1 MGHRKGGGAHRNDR
15 GSMEVTA
22 NFKAS
27 YMKAILQQPLKEI
40 DMKQNTTKPTAAI
53 SELPIASIIKVI
65 KIGSCHN
72 MSGKHKLTYQ
82 ICCNESQDICFRVIE
97 NSGGGY
103 FSSEWVAML
112 DIVKVIET
120 AATPT
125 TSTSLFPLF
134 KGKSVNTPAFLLA
147 VLVNEKLVELHTENT
162 RAYQLTNHAEFLTEI
177 KKLAPINVE
186 IDTSTNIPTSN

>member
-1 MGHRKGGGAHRNDR
+1 
-15 GSMEVTA
+15 
-22 NFKAS
+22 
-27 YMKAILQQPLKEI
+27 
-40 DMKQNTTKPTAAI
+40 MKQNTTQPTAVVT
-53 SELPIASIIKVI
+53 ELPKASTIKVI

-72 MSGKHKLTYQ
+72 ISGKHKLTYH
-82 ICCNESQDICFRVIE
+82 IGCNEAQDICFRVIE

-103 FSSEWVAML
+103 FSSEWVSL
-112 DIVKVIET
+112 PNIVKVIET

-125 TSTSLFPLF
+125 TSSSLFSLF

-147 VLVNEKLVELHTENT
+147 VLVNEKLVELHSDNT

-186 IDTSTNIPTSN
+186 IDTSTNIPASKYI

>member
-1 MGHRKGGGAHRNDR
+1 MGHRKGGGAHCNDR

-22 NFKAS
+22 IFKAS
-27 YMKAILQQPLKEI
+27 YMKANLRHQIK
-40 DMKQNTTKPTAAI
+40 DVYMKQNTTKPTAVI

-72 MSGKHKLTYQ
+72 ISGKHKLTYQ
-82 ICCNESQDICFRVIE
+82 IGCNESQEICFRVIE

-103 FSSEWVAML
+103 FSSEWVTLPTVVSAI
-112 DIVKVIET
+112 DT
-120 AATPT
+120 GPTPT
-125 TSTSLFPLF
+125 TSSSLFSVF

-162 RAYQLTNHAEFLTEI
+162 RAYQLTNHEAFITDI
-177 KKLAPINVE
+177 KKIAPVNVE
-186 IDTSTNIPTSN
+186 IDNAANAPTSK

>member
-1 MGHRKGGGAHRNDR
+1 
-15 GSMEVTA
+15 
-22 NFKAS
+22 
-27 YMKAILQQPLKEI
+27 
-40 DMKQNTTKPTAAI
+40 MKQNKSQPTAAI
-53 SELPIASIIKVI
+53 SELPKASIIKVI

-72 MSGKHKLTYQ
+72 ISGKHKLTYQ
-82 ICCNESQDICFRVIE
+82 IGCNESQEVCFRVIE

-103 FSSEWVAML
+103 FSSEWVTLPA
-112 DIVKVIET
+112 IVKAIET

-162 RAYQLTNHAEFLTEI
+162 RAYQLTNHEKFITEI
-177 KKLAPINVE
+177 KKLAPINVA
-186 IDTSTNIPTSN
+186 IDASTNTARSK

>member
-1 MGHRKGGGAHRNDR
+1 MGHRKGVGAHFNDR

-22 NFKAS
+22 IFKAS

-72 MSGKHKLTYQ
+72 ISGKHKLTYQ
-82 ICCNESQDICFRVIE
+82 IGCNESQEICFRVIE

-103 FSSEWVAML
+103 FSSEWVTLPA
-112 DIVKVIET
+112 VVSAIET
-120 AATPT
+120 GPTPT

-147 VLVNEKLVELHTENT
+147 VLLNEKLVELHTENT
-162 RAYQLTNHAEFLTEI
+162 RAYQLTNHAEFLTEL
-177 KKLAPINVE
+177 KNLAPLNVE
-186 IDTSTNIPTSN
+186 IDNAANAPTSN

>member
-1 MGHRKGGGAHRNDR
+1 
-15 GSMEVTA
+15 
-22 NFKAS
+22 
-27 YMKAILQQPLKEI
+27 MKAILQQLIKEI
-40 DMKQNTTKPTAAI
+40 DMKQNTTQPTAVI
-53 SELPIASIIKVI
+53 TELPKASTIKVV

-72 MSGKHKLTYQ
+72 ISGKHKLTYQ
-82 ICCNESQDICFRVIE
+82 IGCNEAQDFCFRVVE

-103 FSSEWVAML
+103 FSSEWVTLPA
-112 DIVKVIET
+112 IVKAIET

-125 TSTSLFPLF
+125 TSSSLFSLF

-162 RAYQLTNHAEFLTEI
+162 RAYQLTDHKIFITEI

-186 IDTSTNIPTSN
+186 NDGSSNTPASK

>member
-1 MGHRKGGGAHRNDR
+1 MK
-15 GSMEVTA
+15 A
-22 NFKAS
+22 NLQQLIKDM
-27 YMKAILQQPLKEI
+27 YMKQI
-40 DMKQNTTKPTAAI
+40 TTQPTAVI
-53 SELPIASIIKVI
+53 TELPKAATIKVI
-65 KIGSCHN
+65 KINSCHN
-72 MSGKHKLTYQ
+72 ISGKHKLTYH
-82 ICCNESQDICFRVIE
+82 IGSNETQDICFRVIE

-103 FSSEWVAML
+103 FSSEWVAL
-112 DIVKVIET
+112 FDIVKVIET

-147 VLVNEKLVELHTENT
+147 VLVSEKLVELHTENT

-186 IDTSTNIPTSN
+186 IDTSTNIPASKYI

>member
-1 MGHRKGGGAHRNDR
+1 MGHRKSGGAHCNDR

-27 YMKAILQQPLKEI
+27 YMKTNLQHQMK
-40 DMKQNTTKPTAAI
+40 DMYMKQNKSQPTAVI

-72 MSGKHKLTYQ
+72 ISGKHKLTYQ
-82 ICCNESQDICFRVIE
+82 IGCNESQEICFRVIE

-103 FSSEWVAML
+103 FSSEWVTLHA
-112 DIVKVIET
+112 IQKVIET

-186 IDTSTNIPTSN
+186 IDTSTNIPTFK

>member
-1 MGHRKGGGAHRNDR
+1 
-15 GSMEVTA
+15 
-22 NFKAS
+22 
-27 YMKAILQQPLKEI
+27 MKAILQQPLKEI

-53 SELPIASIIKVI
+53 SELPRASIIKVI

-82 ICCNESQDICFRVIE
+82 IGCNESQEICFRVIE

-103 FSSEWVAML
+103 FSSEWVSLPA
-112 DIVKVIET
+112 IRNAIET
-120 AATPT
+120 GPAPT
-125 TSTSLFPLF
+125 TSSSLFSVF

-186 IDTSTNIPTSN
+186 IDTSTNIPTSK